1 MYIRNNSS
9 NKIKQIIKENDENQF
24 LKLVN

>member
-24 LKLVN
+24 LKLFN